1 MLRVKLLDILHAEAE
16 EVNKLSS
23 GVNLGLPSVLAL
35 AVHGQCHNIVAV
47 LGRNEVGGLEE
58 NAGTLRKGS
67 SSP

>member
-1 MLRVKLLDILHAEAE
+1 
-16 EVNKLSS
+16 
-23 GVNLGLPSVLAL
+23 LPGVLAL